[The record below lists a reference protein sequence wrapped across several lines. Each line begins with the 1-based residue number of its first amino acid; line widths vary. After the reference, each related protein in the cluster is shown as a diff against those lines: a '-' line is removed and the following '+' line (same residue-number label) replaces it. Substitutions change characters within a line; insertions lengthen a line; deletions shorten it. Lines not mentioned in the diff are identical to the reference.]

1 MREKILECLATIE
14 QERDVRVLFACE
26 AGSRAWGFASPDSD
40 YDVRFIYVHKP
51 EWYFRLGVSKDV
63 IERAPIKGG
72 LDVCGWELRKALGLL
87 RKGNVALFEWLDSP
101 VIYRQDDAFVSLL
114 RDAAQRMHQSAPA
127 FHHYIN
133 MARRNYRE
141 YLCGENVRLK
151 KYLYVLR
158 PVLAA
163 LWIEQGRGTPPTPFQ
178 KLVDV
183 IVTDDALR
191 AAIEQLVAAKRTA
204 GEAEYGK
211 PLPVLNEFLERE
223 LSRLEQ
229 APQFVS
235 RRFDFAVLDD
245 IMFEAVMGGANLK
258 GSNREN

>member
-14 QERDVRVLFACE
+14 QESDVRVLFACE

-87 RKGNVALFEWLDSP
+87 RKGNASPFEWLDSP
-101 VIYRQDDAFVSLL
+101 IIYRQDDAFVSRL
-114 RDAAQRMHQSAPA
+114 RDAAQKMHQPAHA

-158 PVLAA
+158 SLLAA
-163 LWIEQGRGTPPTPFQ
+163 LWIEQGRGNPPTPFQ
-178 KLVDV
+178 KLADT

-191 AAIEQLVAAKRTA
+191 GAIEQLVAAKRAA
-204 GEAEYGK
+204 GEAEYGA
-211 PLPVLNEFLERE
+211 PLPVVNEFLERE

-229 APQFVS
+229 TPKFALQCI
-235 RRFDFAVLDD
+235 DFGVLDD
-245 IMFEAVMGGANLK
+245 ILFSTVMSKNGGE
-258 GSNREN
+258 S